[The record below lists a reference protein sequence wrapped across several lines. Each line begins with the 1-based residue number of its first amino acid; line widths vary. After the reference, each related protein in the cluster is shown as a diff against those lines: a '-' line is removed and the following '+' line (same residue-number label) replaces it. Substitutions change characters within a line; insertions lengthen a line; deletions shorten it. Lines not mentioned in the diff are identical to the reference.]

1 MSIDSIQLSFP
12 YSSYDT
18 CQMQGVELELIKLEG
33 AVQAIHDNLNYLKD
47 RYLPPSLS
55 LSLSFGFYLFI
66 SKLTHLYI
74 GS

>member
-1 MSIDSIQLSFP
+1 MSIDSIQFSFP

-55 LSLSFGFYLFI
+55 LSLSLLGFIYLLV
-66 SKLTHLYI
+66 S
-74 GS
+74 

>member
-1 MSIDSIQLSFP
+1 M
-12 YSSYDT
+12 T
-18 CQMQGVELELIKLEG
+18 HQMQGVELELIKLEG

-47 RYLPPSLS
+47 RYLSLS